1 MGVSRR
7 IVVQAG
13 LGLTAV
19 SAVPIV
25 QHVAWGTRDYVRD
38 DYAPDHPEPP
48 IGEESWRNW
57 SGAQTATPKQFRSP
71 ASAAELSEII
81 RTTPGRIRPRG
92 SGHSFSGLVP
102 SEGVILDVGQLAGL
116 KAYDPVTQRA
126 TFGAGTVLFQ
136 AASQLNEIDRAF
148 PNLPDIVDQTLAGS
162 FSTATHGTGQTLT
175 ALHDYIHSFK
185 LVTADGSLLNVTAD
199 SNPDLFSAGK
209 VSLGA
214 LGVISEYTVETI
226 PSFNLRRIVSAE
238 PIDAVLDDA
247 FSRASSYRNF
257 EFYYLPG
264 TGLAASITHDLHHG
278 ETTGLEPSNDD
289 DEMLEGLK
297 QLRNEFG
304 WWPWLRKRIAQ
315 SALPSG
321 TIEDVSDASLQLLAT
336 TRPIKFNEMEYHLPW
351 DDGLKALRQIIKM
364 MDQRKHVFFP
374 MEVRFT
380 APDDAW
386 LSPFLGGPRIS
397 IAIHAAVDEAYDYFF
412 SEFEPVFK
420 MYGGRPHWGKHHSLQ
435 RKDLEALYPDF
446 TKFADLRRSLDP
458 TGKFLNPHLADVFGV
473 PFNA

>member
-7 IVVQAG
+7 RVVQTG
-13 LGLTAV
+13 LGLTAA
-19 SAVPIV
+19 SAIPIG
-25 QHVAWGTRDYVRD
+25 QHVAWGTRDYVRE
-38 DYAPDHPEPP
+38 DYTPDYPEPP

-57 SGAQTATPKQFRSP
+57 SGAQSATPRQFLSP
-71 ASAAELSEII
+71 ASNTELSEVI
-81 RTTPGRIRPRG
+81 RTTEGRIRPRG

-102 SEGVILDVGQLAGL
+102 SEGAILDVGQLAGL
-116 KAYDPVTQRA
+116 KVYDPITQRA

-136 AASQLNEIDRAF
+136 AASQLNQIDRAF
-148 PNLPDIVDQTLAGS
+148 PNLPDIVDQTLAGA

-185 LVTADGSLLNVTAD
+185 LVTAEGSLVDVTAESD
-199 SNPDLFSAGK
+199 PDLFAAGR

-214 LGVISEYTVETI
+214 LGVICEYTVETT
-226 PSFNLRRIVSAE
+226 SAFNLRRIVSAE

-247 FSRASSYRNF
+247 FSRAGAHRNF

-264 TGLAASITHDLHHG
+264 TGFAASITHDLHRG
-278 ETTGLEPSNDD
+278 EITGLEPSNDD
-289 DEMLEGLK
+289 DELLEGLK
-297 QLRNEFG
+297 KLRDEFG

-321 TIEDVSDASLQLLAT
+321 KIEDVSDASLQLLAT

-351 DDGLKALRQIIKM
+351 DSGRKALRQIIKM
-364 MDQRKHVFFP
+364 MDQRKHIFFP

-380 APDDAW
+380 ASDNAW
-386 LSPFLGGPRIS
+386 LSPFHGGPRIS

-412 SEFEPVFK
+412 SEFEPVFLK
-420 MYGGRPHWGKHHSLQ
+420 YGGRPHWGKHHSLK
-435 RKDLEALYPDF
+435 RGVLESLYPDF
-446 TKFADLRRSLDP
+446 AKFADLRLSLDP

-473 PFNA
+473 PFDA